1 MLPRIRSQI
10 IVFSLAAPRSD
21 LRFTKALTERKYRT
35 SRDDGHALALLISAW
50 TEGPA
55 SHQFAHAPLFLLP
68 RREDSDFARATE
80 IWAHNVTMVERRAK
94 RVRPK
99 RGILVAFTA
108 PGIRLTGYL
117 ENLSTRGLLLRC
129 SGEVASGTI
138 GRLGLEVGNEVVRIV
153 SEVKGSVQGVGI
165 AVNFISMGSRDRDL
179 LNRLLSRIE
188 KSP

>member
-1 MLPRIRSQI
+1 M
-10 IVFSLAAPRSD
+10 A
-21 LRFTKALTERKYRT
+21 
-35 SRDDGHALALLISAW
+35 
-50 TEGPA
+50 
-55 SHQFAHAPLFLLP
+55 
-68 RREDSDFARATE
+68 
-80 IWAHNVTMVERRAK
+80 MVVRRAK

-138 GRLGLEVGNEVVRIV
+138 GRLGLEVGNEMVRIV

-165 AVNFISMGSRDRDL
+165 ALNFISMGSRDRDL